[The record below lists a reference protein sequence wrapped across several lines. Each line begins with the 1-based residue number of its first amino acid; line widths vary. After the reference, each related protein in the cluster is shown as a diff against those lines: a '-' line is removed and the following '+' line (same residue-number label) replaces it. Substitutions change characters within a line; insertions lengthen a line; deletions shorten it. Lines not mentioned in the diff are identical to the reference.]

1 MALPQMDSDPTA
13 LSRDPDAQQVTTA
26 TTVAEASARLHE
38 SGEMAAVVYGAGRPI
53 GIVTVA
59 ALAGALLAGRA
70 DAPVGATLDYVAVPV
85 DPRTDSHDTVRTF
98 TEAAWDWLMR
108 RSRIS

>member
-13 LSRDPDAQQVTTA
+13 FGQVPDAQQVTST
-26 TTVAEASARLHE
+26 TTVAEARARLRE
-38 SGEMAAVVYGAGRPI
+38 SGENAAVVYGAGRPI

-59 ALAGALLAGRA
+59 ALAGAQLAGHA

-85 DPRTDSHDTVRTF
+85 DPRADSHDTVRTF
-98 TEAAWDWLMR
+98 TEAAWHWLMR
-108 RSRIS
+108 RPGIS